1 MIPIAVIVD
10 KPPHRLSLNFMNFN
24 SKQSRKVSVKILTLL
39 LRGSIV
45 CALFGSPI
53 AAHAGVFSFVESVL
67 GGDAVTQVSAYQVP
81 ELEGVNTQNMSLLKA
96 AAHFDPNPT
105 KGKTSP
111 TIVSNTALLAFVGPT
126 GTIADIEGIESH
138 HIHVYEVQDGDTLSE
153 IATMFDVSVETVAW
167 TNNLKVTSQLREG
180 QNLIILPVSGVLY
193 TVVKGDTLSGLS
205 EKFDVSVDD
214 LVAYNAEISSES
226 ELMIG
231 DELIIPEKATDD
243 SSTNSSR
250 QTPKTSP
257 SGALAA
263 ASKVPEYHG
272 YYVRPV
278 IDGVR
283 TQGLHGYNAVDLA
296 STAGTEIV
304 ASAAGKVLI
313 AATSGWNYGY
323 GNYVVISHD
332 NGTQTLYAHLNKVY
346 VSPGD
351 TVEQS
356 ETIGTMGS
364 TGRSTGPHVHF
375 EIRGAKNP
383 F

>member
-1 MIPIAVIVD
+1 
-10 KPPHRLSLNFMNFN
+10 MNFN
-24 SKQSRKVSVKILTLL
+24 FKPFRKVSAKILTLL
-39 LRGSIV
+39 LRGLII

-53 AAHAGVFSFVESVL
+53 AAHAGVFSFVESVFA
-67 GGDAVTQVSAYQVP
+67 GDSVTQASAYQVP
-81 ELEGVNTQNMSLLKA
+81 VPEGVNTQNMSLLKA

-138 HIHVYEVQDGDTLSE
+138 HIHVYEVQEGDTLSQ
-153 IATMFDVSVETVAW
+153 IAAMFDVSVETVAW

-180 QNLIILPVSGVLY
+180 QNLVILPVSGILH
-193 TVVKGDTLSGLS
+193 TVSKGETLSGLA
-205 EKFDVSVDD
+205 EKFDVSIDD
-214 LVAYNAEISSES
+214 LVAYNAEIRPDS

-231 DELIIPEKATDD
+231 DELIIPEKADEE
-243 SSTNSSR
+243 SSADLQNE
-250 QTPKTSP
+250 TPKKSP
-257 SGALAA
+257 SGALIAS
-263 ASKVPEYHG
+263 SKVPEYYG
-272 YYVRPV
+272 YYIRPV
-278 IDGVR
+278 VEGVR

-296 STAGTEIV
+296 GKEGTQIL
-304 ASAAGKVLI
+304 AAAAGKVLV
-313 AATSGWNYGY
+313 AASSGWNYGY